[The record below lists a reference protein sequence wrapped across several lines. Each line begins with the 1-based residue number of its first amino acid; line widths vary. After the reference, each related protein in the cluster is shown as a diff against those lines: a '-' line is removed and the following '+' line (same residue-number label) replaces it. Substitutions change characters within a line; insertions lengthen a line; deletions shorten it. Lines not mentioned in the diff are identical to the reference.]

1 MMNWL
6 TALKVLPWGEM
17 IDYAPKLVGGAQKLW
32 QRMKAEKA
40 ETDALIIE
48 HAPQS
53 ENATARELQGLL
65 QGLEQQLQDM
75 QVQQIEL
82 SNLVRE
88 LAAQNHR
95 LVGAVD
101 VLRLRTRL
109 FGIVSIVLA
118 VAVIYLFAK

>member
-17 IDYAPKLVGGAQKLW
+17 IDYAPKLVSGAQKLW
-32 QRMKAEKA
+32 QRMKVEKA
-40 ETDALIIE
+40 ETDAIIIE
-48 HAPQS
+48 HAALS
-53 ENATARELQGLL
+53 ENETARELQELK
-65 QGLEQQLQDM
+65 QQLQDM
-75 QVQQIEL
+75 QTQQIEL

-88 LAAQNHR
+88 LAAQNQR

-118 VAVIYLFAK
+118 VAVIYVFAR